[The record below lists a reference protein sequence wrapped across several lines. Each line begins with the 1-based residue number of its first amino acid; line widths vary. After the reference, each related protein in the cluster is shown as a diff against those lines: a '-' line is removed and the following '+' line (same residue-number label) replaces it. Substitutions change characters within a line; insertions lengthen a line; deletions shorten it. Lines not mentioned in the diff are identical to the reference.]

1 MGQWRPIHVG
11 SPAHRRSPL
20 AHRRLQIVRAL
31 SCEVLQGGTG
41 GGAANGGGS
50 PAAASN
56 SATMNLAIGASPP
69 RAPAFAMPPPIT
81 IASPASFG
89 SFGDSDDG
97 GYADVLSGSAQHK
110 AKVMRVRSFGSS
122 SRLSS
127 LGPARSGSAPGAD
140 ATVVTAATAANA
152 AVGGRPPPIRTVA
165 SLESI
170 SSPAPLATRSSS
182 ASNNAPPAGGK
193 NSPAPSFFALPD
205 ISGEASPRAPGIAAP
220 TPRRQRSRQSFAASL
235 MARGG
240 GRSGR
245 SSPMSRVAP
254 CLYVGD
260 ERAAADRAT
269 LRAAGVTHVLN
280 CTAHPNSLE
289 NEADAPSYMQL
300 GLMDSTADLPRM
312 QGALLSGSNWIA
324 EAIRGGGTVLV
335 HCHRGISR
343 SATIAMAYLVR
354 ATQQPV
360 DAVFEQMRACR
371 RCVDPN
377 LGYMCALKEWE
388 QRVLPPAV
396 LRSRSSTGSP
406 RPISRSRD

>member
-1 MGQWRPIHVG
+1 
-11 SPAHRRSPL
+11 
-20 AHRRLQIVRAL
+20 
-31 SCEVLQGGTG
+31 
-41 GGAANGGGS
+41 
-50 PAAASN
+50 
-56 SATMNLAIGASPP
+56 
-69 RAPAFAMPPPIT
+69 
-81 IASPASFG
+81 
-89 SFGDSDDG
+89 
-97 GYADVLSGSAQHK
+97 
-110 AKVMRVRSFGSS
+110 
-122 SRLSS
+122 
-127 LGPARSGSAPGAD
+127 
-140 ATVVTAATAANA
+140 
-152 AVGGRPPPIRTVA
+152 
-165 SLESI
+165 
-170 SSPAPLATRSSS
+170 
-182 ASNNAPPAGGK
+182 
-193 NSPAPSFFALPD
+193 
-205 ISGEASPRAPGIAAP
+205 
-220 TPRRQRSRQSFAASL
+220 
-235 MARGG
+235 
-240 GRSGR
+240 
-245 SSPMSRVAP
+245 MSRVAP